1 MPDQTQLAV
10 LPAVS
15 ECMSEEMVRSGLVA
29 RVEAYNRGLD
39 SVIAAVETLRN
50 VGKNMAQAFPGSH
63 VDFEVGVYFNGTNHF
78 WKYDDK
84 VEKDLEKHYNRQ
96 AWSAAVNEIQVWN
109 VMGVEDSRKLRK
121 QLDEGDLPE
130 FTVDNVMSTIMGLS
144 SRAKNFCENAA
155 KEVFDF
161 LTPSNSG
168 LKTNSSFRVG
178 KRAIIPYGVELKYG
192 GGFRVS
198 YSKDSRVRAMDAVFH
213 MLDGK
218 GPMKDGQGPLTK
230 AIDEGTGSGETE
242 YFKFRCFKNRNLHV
256 EFKRLDLVKEINFA
270 AAGERVL
277 GKDTE

>member
-1 MPDQTQLAV
+1 MSDQTQLMI

-15 ECMSEEMVRSGLVA
+15 EGMSEEMVRSGLVA

-39 SVIAAVETLRN
+39 SVIAAVETLRS
-50 VGKNMAQAFPGSH
+50 VGKSMAQAFPGSH
-63 VDFEVGVYFNGTNHF
+63 VDFEVGVYFNGTNHHL
-78 WKYDDK
+78 KYDDK
-84 VEKDLEKHYNRQ
+84 VEKDIEKHYNRQ

-109 VMGVEDSRKLRK
+109 VMGIEDSKKLRK

-130 FTVDNVMSTIMGLS
+130 FTVDNVMSTIMGLG

-161 LTPSNSG
+161 LTPLNSR

-178 KRAIIPYGVELKYG
+178 KRAIISYGVELKYG

-198 YSKDSRVRAMDAVFH
+198 YSKDSCVRAMDAVFH
-213 MLDGK
+213 ILDGK

-230 AIDEGTGSGETE
+230 AIDESTGSGETE

-270 AAGERVL
+270 AVGERVL